1 MRTVRPTEPD
11 SEGADG
17 VWHRHRAG
25 HDVLGR
31 SQVRTPRP
39 GRQKLHVRTFRRS
52 STKLVVHFEAAHL
65 KKYEI
70 SWNIVMYALRC
81 WCLFV

>member
-39 GRQKLHVRTFRRS
+39 GRQELHVRTRAVAANSMHDR
-52 STKLVVHFEAAHL
+52 TLDVVAQNSLFIL
-65 KKYEI
+65 K
-70 SWNIVMYALRC
+70 
-81 WCLFV
+81 